1 MSLLEKRLQ
10 LLLDADRY
18 QKVSQEAERSGRSV
32 AAVIREAIDL
42 RFPAVGV
49 DVRMAAATELL
60 ALDPGPGIGEGPEEL
75 KAIYETTDGFEIA
88 RADLQ
93 LRGPGEFIGARQSA
107 SFTGTG
113 ILTPAENSEIST
125 TTSVRTSSSADS
137 LSGLKWNRLSALGPT
152 SSPKAR

>member
-18 QKVSQEAERSGRSV
+18 AKVSREAERSGRSV

-49 DVRMAAATELL
+49 DVRMAAAIELL

-75 KAIYETTDGFEIA
+75 KAIYETERTET
-88 RADLQ
+88 L
-93 LRGPGEFIGARQSA
+93 
-107 SFTGTG
+107 GT
-113 ILTPAENSEIST
+113 S
-125 TTSVRTSSSADS
+125 
-137 LSGLKWNRLSALGPT
+137 
-152 SSPKAR
+152 

>member
-1 MSLLEKRLQ
+1 MCMSLLEKRLQ

-75 KAIYETTDGFEIA
+75 KAIYE
-88 RADLQ
+88 ADLTVT
-93 LRGPGEFIGARQSA
+93 L
-107 SFTGTG
+107 GT
-113 ILTPAENSEIST
+113 A
-125 TTSVRTSSSADS
+125 
-137 LSGLKWNRLSALGPT
+137 
-152 SSPKAR
+152 